1 MSVAYQE
8 TWQQKR
14 RERGISETMLSPETE
29 AFALQTYAR
38 TNWSQVIK

>member
-14 RERGISETMLSPETE
+14 RERGISETILSPEIE
-29 AFALQTYAR
+29 AFAVQAYAR
-38 TNWSQVIK
+38 ENWV